1 MIRAIVVDDEKNARG
16 TLTAL
21 LRDFFPEIELVGEA
35 DSPATALKLI
45 GETNPE
51 LAFLDVEMQT
61 GTGFDLLESLPDHRM
76 EVIFVT
82 AHADYA
88 LQSFR
93 YAVADYLTKPIR
105 IRELREAIQKVK
117 DRISS
122 SEDETLPGVGMRKF
136 AAQQRE
142 FQITLPELNGFAVV
156 TVADIIR
163 CEGSRNYTI
172 FHLRNTRQIV
182 AARTLKE
189 FEGILEPYGFVRIH
203 KSHIV
208 NAYCLQRYI
217 RGRGGE
223 VEMEDGALLPVS
235 RDRKEGLLKHFET

>member
-35 DSPATALKLI
+35 ESPATALKLI
-45 GETNPE
+45 AETNPD

-61 GTGFDLLESLPDHRM
+61 GTGFDLLESLPDRSL
-76 EVIFVT
+76 EVIFVS

-93 YAVADYLTKPIR
+93 YSAADYLTKPIR
-105 IRELREAIQKVK
+105 IRELREAIQKVT
-117 DRISS
+117 DRMSH
-122 SEDETLPGVGMRKF
+122 SESEALPGVGMRKF

-142 FQITLPELNGFAVV
+142 YQLTLPEINGFAVV

-163 CEGSRNYTI
+163 CEGSRNYTV
-172 FHLRNTRQIV
+172 FYLRDKRQIT

-189 FEGILEPYGFVRIH
+189 FEGILEPFGFVRVH

-208 NAYCLQRYI
+208 NAYCLQRYF

-223 VEMEDGALLPVS
+223 VEMEDGSLVPVS
-235 RDRKEGLLKHFET
+235 RERKESLLKHFES